1 MKLLSRLGI
10 SPHKLMMPQKDTD
23 LGVTMMGKISD
34 ALYAYLKE
42 SAESKTEVTLTI
54 KVVG

>member
-1 MKLLSRLGI
+1 
-10 SPHKLMMPQKDTD
+10 
-23 LGVTMMGKISD
+23 MMGKISD